1 MQKNQRSKSRD
12 KMIKKFLENMTE
24 KSTSQST
31 NLQVDMTDWTADHP
45 TTDQRMD
52 MIGKKV
58 TL

>member
-1 MQKNQRSKSRD
+1 MCPIFHWTKGKLYAKD
-12 KMIKKFLENMTE
+12 EKENMTE

-31 NLQVDMTDWTADHP
+31 NLQADMTDWTADHP